1 MFQTEVY
8 IASILRSCEF
18 LGFDRIGWF
27 DFLLRASGMM

>member
-8 IASILRSCEF
+8 IYNILRSCES